1 MFTKKTVQDMDLRRK
16 KVLVRVDYN
25 VPLNDDLQV
34 TDDTRIKLSLDTIR
48 YLLEQEAK
56 IILMSHLGRPKGEVV
71 DQLRLDPAA
80 EALEKLIGKNVKKF
94 DDIVSAEIKD
104 YIDNTMNFGDI
115 VLLENLRFD
124 PGEKKNDPQF
134 AKSLALLAEVY
145 VNDAFGAA
153 HRAHASVS
161 GVAEHIPAVAGFL
174 LKKEVDTL
182 TSLLENPGRPFVA
195 VLGGSKVSDKIQVI
209 KKLLEKVDTLIIGG
223 GMGYT
228 FLKAKGFEIGNS
240 LCEEQHLAYAGEMIE
255 LAKKNN
261 VHLALPLDTVIAKE
275 YDKDTDKKMVSVESI
290 PVDWMGLD
298 IGEKSIEL
306 FKNEIAGAST
316 VFWNGPLGVFEWE
329 RFEQGTKDVACA
341 IARSS
346 AVSVVGGGDTLAAI
360 KKYKLRDQFSHV
372 SSGGGA
378 SMELLEGKE
387 LPGVAA
393 LLDQ

>member
-134 AKSLALLAEVY
+134 AKSLASLAEVY

-341 IARSS
+341 IAKSS

>member
-341 IARSS
+341 IAKSS